1 MRESTD
7 AAHSNFNRGYEHW
20 LMAEAKARNKD
31 IELLGLVYAWPSWVN
46 PGGTSPYGSNLTE
59 QNAADYMA
67 AWVSGVKTSHN
78 LTIDWVGIWNESPVK
93 YPMSSLPLALFYPV
107 EAHVEAVA
115 FTSGLARAR
124 STRRRT
130 SRRCARHWMRM
141 ATGKFR

>member
-20 LMAEAKARNKD
+20 LMAEAKLRNPR

-46 PGGTSPYGSNLTE
+46 PKGRSPYGSNLTE

-78 LTIDWVGIWNESPVK
+78 LTIDWVGVWNESPVK
-93 YPMSSLPLALFYPV
+93 IPT
-107 EAHVEAVA
+107 H
-115 FTSGLARAR
+115 
-124 STRRRT
+124 TRLSYSVRL
-130 SRRCARHWMRM
+130 
-141 ATGKFR
+141 K